1 MSLTRIGYGVLA
13 ASAIGA
19 TLAALQP
26 RLMAFN
32 QTSQGHQIAMSRAE
46 TCLLTSLP
54 IVANEIVLDRTG
66 RKLPDGTFLCDLRG
80 NTVQV
85 TNQGASGY
93 LKSGQ
98 PEQITAKLRQRGLI
112 QNQPINQGQK

>member
-19 TLAALQP
+19 TLTALQP

-85 TNQGASGY
+85 TNGGASGY

-98 PEQITAKLRQRGLI
+98 PELVTAKLRQRGLI
-112 QNQPINQGQK
+112 QNQPIQGK

>member
-26 RLMAFN
+26 RLAAFN
-32 QTSQGHQIAMSRAE
+32 FTSQGHQIAMSRAE

-98 PEQITAKLRQRGLI
+98 PEQVTAKLRQRGLI
-112 QNQPINQGQK
+112 QNTPIQGK

>member
-1 MSLTRIGYGVLA
+1 MTLTRIGYAALA
-13 ASAIGA
+13 AASIGA
-19 TLAALQP
+19 SLSALQP

-32 QTSQGHQIAMSRAE
+32 QSSQGHQIAMARSE

-54 IVANEIVLDRTG
+54 IVANEIVLDKSG
-66 RKLPDGTFLCDLRG
+66 HKLPDGTFLCDLQG

-85 TNQGASGY
+85 TNGGASGY

-98 PEQITAKLRQRGLI
+98 PELITAKLRSRGLI
-112 QNQPINQGQK
+112 QNTPITGQK

>member
-1 MSLTRIGYGVLA
+1 MNLTRIGYGVLA
-13 ASAIGA
+13 ATSIGA

-26 RLMAFN
+26 RLLAFN

-46 TCLLTSLP
+46 TCLMTSLP
-54 IVANEIVLDRTG
+54 IVANEIVLDRAG

-85 TNQGASGY
+85 TNNGASGY

-98 PEQITAKLRQRGLI
+98 PELITAKLRQRGLI
-112 QNQPINQGQK
+112 QNQPIQGK

>member
-1 MSLTRIGYGVLA
+1 MSLTRIGYGILA
-13 ASAIGA
+13 SAAIGA

-46 TCLLTSLP
+46 TCLITSQP
-54 IVANEIVLDRTG
+54 IVANEIVLDRSN
-66 RKLPDGTFLCDLRG
+66 RRLPDGTFLCDRSG
-80 NTVQV
+80 RTVQV
-85 TNQGASGY
+85 TNGGVSGY
-93 LKSGQ
+93 LMQGQ

-112 QNQPINQGQK
+112 QNPPIQGK